1 MASIDLSAVD
11 PAHITVT
18 PKTDAMGTQYWE
30 IKLKGTNDQQIGTFR
45 TRSVSK
51 LSMKDSRDKLMQIM
65 SASCGDPLNRNTGC
79 SEKDAMPLKEMTFDS
94 TDQALGVTAH
104 AGNRACSELAG
115 GESDKKRVLGV

>member
-94 TDQALGVTAH
+94 TDQALALRLTRAIEH
-104 AGNRACSELAG
+104 AVNLAG
-115 GESDKKRVLGV
+115 GKATKSAF